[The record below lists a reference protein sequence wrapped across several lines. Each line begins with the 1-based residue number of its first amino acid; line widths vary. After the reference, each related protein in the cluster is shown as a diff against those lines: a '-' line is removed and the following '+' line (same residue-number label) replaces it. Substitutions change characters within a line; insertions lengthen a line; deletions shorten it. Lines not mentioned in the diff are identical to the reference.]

1 MNLYLCYYSGST
13 IVGIGSPDPP
23 QFIYDDEEYK
33 KVFLSGMLFSCS
45 LQVAVAVAEAGFRFC
60 TCKGTNFEVNSVAE
74 ANFMTR
80 EANEWYKEPA
90 SATATTSSSESR
102 LDIANEL

>member
-1 MNLYLCYYSGST
+1 MHNSGST

-33 KVFLSGMLFSCS
+33 NVFLSGKFFSCNI
-45 LQVAVAVAEAGFRFC
+45 QVVVSNIL
-60 TCKGTNFEVNSVAE
+60 NFVYVKDLIRSKHVAE

-102 LDIANEL
+102 MDFK

>member
-1 MNLYLCYYSGST
+1 MSGSGST
-13 IVGIGSPDPP
+13 IIGIGSPDPP

-33 KVFLSGMLFSCS
+33 NVFLS
-45 LQVAVAVAEAGFRFC
+45 
-60 TCKGTNFEVNSVAE
+60 E

-90 SATATTSSSESR
+90 SANATTSSAESR
-102 LDIANEL
+102 MDFQ